1 MVTPATSARVNNAT
15 ALLNASSSVAVED
28 TLSRMRYRF
37 RRWDRWLTAKHPYA
51 NVVSALD
58 SSTFPI
64 DGRKLAEYIAASIPL
79 HVADGWT
86 FLARA
91 FDSIRAGDRGT
102 AVHLAY
108 YAELRAAMSLLAS
121 EGVGVFSRRHVSIDQ
136 AFVPTAWSTA
146 NTHQATWDL
155 LRAWADQSAR
165 VATLLT
171 SIKVE
176 SRTIDEWFQEMGITQ
191 SVQHL
196 VAREWLQSWSI
207 DLTYFPENDHA
218 FRNEVSYRP
227 SRISPHSTVALNA
240 STDIIDPVLRT
251 WDALEPSSDS
261 GGASID
267 RALLFRALVLAKN
280 ESSFPSDSW
289 NAFVER
295 LHGIASA
302 SLETQLKDPKVNEY
316 YVLKWADNS
325 STPPPMQAVLS
336 RATLLLRIANGI
348 CAQRLARARVTK
360 QDLHFWWNNYGQDS
374 GLWAPHADP
383 DSFADLWQDV
393 DDARGELESSLASA
407 GTGHSMSEL
416 GQLLGR
422 GVALTQF
429 SRTPLWL
436 FGVD

>member
-1 MVTPATSARVNNAT
+1 MTKP
-15 ALLNASSSVAVED
+15 L
-28 TLSRMRYRF
+28 F
-37 RRWDRWLTAKHPYA
+37 RQ
-51 NVVSALD
+51 S
-58 SSTFPI
+58 
-64 DGRKLAEYIAASIPL
+64 
-79 HVADGWT
+79 
-86 FLARA
+86 
-91 FDSIRAGDRGT
+91 
-102 AVHLAY
+102 
-108 YAELRAAMSLLAS
+108 
-121 EGVGVFSRRHVSIDQ
+121 GV
-136 AFVPTAWSTA
+136 
-146 NTHQATWDL
+146 QATL
-155 LRAWADQSAR
+155 IKQLGISLGLGGDQSAR

-176 SRTIDEWFQEMGITQ
+176 LRTIDEWFQEMGITQ

-207 DLTYFPENDHA
+207 DLTYFPEKDHA

-280 ESSFPSDSW
+280 ELSLRSDSW
-289 NAFVER
+289 NAFVGR
-295 LHGIASA
+295 LHGIASP
-302 SLETQLKDPKVNEY
+302 SLEAQLKDPKVNEY

-360 QDLHFWWNNYGQDS
+360 QDLHFWWNSFGQDS
-374 GLWAPHADP
+374 GLWPPHADP
-383 DSFADLWQDV
+383 DNFADLWQDV
-393 DDARGELESSLASA
+393 DDARGELENSLASA

-416 GQLLGR
+416 GQLFGQ